1 MPDLH
6 RELAALTAE
15 WPPTPDI
22 AGAVEA
28 RLRAPAPAPRRR
40 AWRPALAYGV
50 ALVLVVFVAVMA
62 ASPDARSSVLEWLG
76 LKSVRLERREPTAR
90 PRSPGELGSRLGL
103 GTPATLAA
111 ARSRR
116 PFVSLPR
123 APGLGAPDAVYVGR
137 TGVALVYGRR
147 PGYVRAP
154 HTGAALLVQEL
165 PAQVTPFIDKTL
177 GGGTRVRRLRI
188 AGDPAYF
195 ITGSHGFAYG
205 GRGEASFEK
214 PRLAGTTLLLE
225 RRDGL
230 LLRIEGELS
239 QAAAVRIARSIP

>member
-1 MPDLH
+1 M
-6 RELAALTAE
+6 
-15 WPPTPDI
+15 
-22 AGAVEA
+22 A
-28 RLRAPAPAPRRR
+28 RLEERAARAPR
-40 AWRPALAYGV
+40 ADRATPLARQ
-50 ALVLVVFVAVMA
+50 A
-62 ASPDARSSVLEWLG
+62 G
-76 LKSVRLERREPTAR
+76 LAAR
-90 PRSPGELGSRLGL
+90 PRGPRDPGE
-103 GTPATLAA
+103 
-111 ARSRR
+111 R
-116 PFVSLPR
+116 PFLSLPR

-177 GGGTRVRRLRI
+177 GDGARVRRLRI

-205 GRGEASFEK
+205 GRGETRFEE

-230 LLRIEGELS
+230 LVRIEGELS
-239 QAAAVRIARSIP
+239 QAAAVRIARSIR